1 MFCVSLNFHNT
12 EVSLREQFPY
22 GEELLKDLTEGVFLS
37 TCNRVEVYG
46 VGDLYQ
52 LVNSRFRDFKTKIFI
67 YEDEL
72 AIRHLYKVAA
82 GLDSM
87 VLGEDEILG
96 QLRDAYERARAI
108 GKTGTELNPLFQ
120 GALAAAKRIKTETV
134 LSRTSVSVATLAAS
148 ACVRFWEE
156 RQQVLGTE
164 RRARILMIGG
174 SGDIG
179 GKLLKD
185 LLSYDR
191 FDIAATVREHGVRKA
206 VRVVDYKDRYSFLK
220 DADIVISAT
229 KSPHFTV
236 TLEAVEKFE
245 GKEGPHRLYVD
256 LAVPRDIDPLLS
268 PVLTIDDLQHIARQ
282 NNELKQSAAREAEL
296 ILEEELETL
305 FKDRT
310 FRRLLPLLEA
320 PSAGDPALDPAW
332 RPLLYAFREEAS
344 AKEFSAFTNVLL
356 RMADETKSSP
366 ET

>member
-12 EVSLREQFPY
+12 DVSLREQFPY
-22 GEELLKDLTEGVFLS
+22 GEELLQDLTEGVFLS

-52 LVNSRFRDFKTKIFI
+52 LVNTRFRDYKTKIFI
-67 YEDEL
+67 YEEEL

-96 QLRDAYERARAI
+96 QLRDAYERARTA

-120 GALAAAKRIKTETV
+120 GALAAAKRVKTETV

-148 ACVRFWEE
+148 ACVKFWEE
-156 RQQVLGTE
+156 RQQALGTE
-164 RRARILMIGG
+164 HRGRVLMIGG

-191 FDIAATVREHGVRKA
+191 FDITATVREHGVRKA
-206 VRVVDYKDRYSFLK
+206 VRAVDYKDRYSLLK

-236 TLEAVEKFE
+236 TLEEVEKRD
-245 GKEGPHRLYVD
+245 GKESRERLYVD

-268 PVLTIDDLQHIARQ
+268 PVLTIDDLQYIAKH
-282 NNELKQSAAREAEL
+282 NNELKQSAAKEAEQ

-310 FRRLLPLLEA
+310 FRRLLPLLEE
-320 PSAGDPALDPAW
+320 PTVGEPALDPGW

-344 AKEFSAFTNVLL
+344 AKEFSSFTDVLL
-356 RMADETKSSP
+356 RLADETENTP
-366 ET
+366 IA